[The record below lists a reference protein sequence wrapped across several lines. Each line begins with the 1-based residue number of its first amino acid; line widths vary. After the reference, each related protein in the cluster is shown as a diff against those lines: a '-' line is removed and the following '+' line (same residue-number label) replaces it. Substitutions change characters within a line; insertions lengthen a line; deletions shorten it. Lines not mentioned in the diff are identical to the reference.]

1 MNYNDSK
8 RKMGAERKI
17 SSIYRRIPTISG
29 GGMTENHY
37 FATTTTKGIMQN
49 NGLRFFKNVSVMKD
63 REGGGKAGELFW
75 IKRDQRDIRDTLHLN
90 VVCSP

>member
-8 RKMGAERKI
+8 RNVGAERKI

-29 GGMTENHY
+29 GEMTENHY

-63 REGGGKAGELFW
+63 RWGAGRLG
-75 IKRDQRDIRDTLHLN
+75 N
-90 VVCSP
+90 CSGLKETREILEAHYI